1 MSVHEASAAKR
12 RTPVSRR
19 VQMVMPSV
27 LLAAMLVTFLV
38 LPQFSNREPSI
49 FNVYNAF
56 QLWAAYGLV
65 ALGVGLTMIAREF
78 DFGVLGVFAFCPMI
92 AVKLGEYDTLLG
104 FVVAIAVAAAVGF
117 LQGFLVARLRLHSM
131 PVTLGFYIALL
142 GATITISNSQSVSFS
157 NLDLGF
163 ALDADMFEILSW
175 RSIIAIAVFALV
187 FLVMRY
193 TPLGRDI
200 RAIGGDRR
208 ASRMVG
214 VEVDRVLIIV
224 FMTSAVCS
232 ALGGVLLAYS
242 FATALSDPGL
252 TPLKFAVTAAI
263 LGGVSLVG
271 GIGSVVGIAIG
282 ALTLSLLQ
290 ELFSILAA
298 PTYVSSLVTGAL
310 LVLATIVAAPGL
322 AARYKSFRSPRAGST
337 GAVAAPSRRLPDT
350 SQ

>member
-1 MSVHEASAAKR
+1 MSVHEEAPRR

-19 VQMVMPSV
+19 VQRIMPYV

-38 LPQFSNREPSI
+38 LPQFSSRQASI
-49 FNVYNAF
+49 FNVYNAL

-65 ALGVGLTMIAREF
+65 ALGVGLTMIAGEF
-78 DFGVLGVFAFCPMI
+78 DFGVLGVFALCPMI
-92 AVKLGEYDTLLG
+92 AVTLGEYDALLG
-104 FVVAIAVAAAVGF
+104 FVVAIGVAAAVG
-117 LQGFLVARLRLHSM
+117 LAQGVLVAKLRLHSM

-142 GATITISNSQSVSFS
+142 GATITIGNSQSVSFS
-157 NLDLGF
+157 NLDLGWV
-163 ALDADMFEILSW
+163 LDDIKLAILSW
-175 RSIIAIAVFALV
+175 RSIIAIVVFALV

-193 TPLGRDI
+193 TGLGRDI

-271 GIGSVVGIAIG
+271 GVGSVVGIAIG
-282 ALTLSLLQ
+282 ALSLSLLQ

-298 PTYVSSLVTGAL
+298 PTYVSSLITGGL
-310 LVLATIVAAPGL
+310 LVLATIVAAPDL
-322 AARYKSFRSPRAGST
+322 AARWKSFRSPRT
-337 GAVAAPSRRLPDT
+337 GGADKASAPS
-350 SQ
+350 S

>member
-1 MSVHEASAAKR
+1 MSVHEEAPKR
-12 RTPVSRR
+12 RIPVARR
-19 VQMVMPSV
+19 VQMFMPYV
-27 LLAAMLVTFLV
+27 LLAAMAVTFLA
-38 LPQFSNREPSI
+38 LPHFSDRQASI
-49 FNVYNAF
+49 FNVYNAL
-56 QLWAAYGLV
+56 QLWSAYGLI

-78 DFGVLGVFAFCPMI
+78 DFGALGVFAFCPMI

-104 FVVAIAVAAAVGF
+104 FVVAIAVAALIGF
-117 LQGFLVARLRLHSM
+117 LQGGIVARLRLHSM

-142 GATITISNSQSVSFS
+142 GATITIGHSQSVSFS
-157 NLDLGF
+157 NLDLGW
-163 ALDADMFEILSW
+163 ALDATMIEILSW
-175 RSIIAIAVFALV
+175 RSIIALAVFALV

-193 TPLGRDI
+193 TRLGRDI

-208 ASRMVG
+208 ASRIVG
-214 VEVDRVLIIV
+214 VEVDRVLVIV

-252 TPLKFAVTAAI
+252 NPLKFAVTAAI

-271 GIGSVVGIAIG
+271 GIGSVIGIAVG

-298 PTYVSSLVTGAL
+298 PTWVSSLITGTL
-310 LVLATIVAAPGL
+310 LVLATIVAAPDL
-322 AARYKSFRSPRAGST
+322 SARWKSFRTPRRS
-337 GAVAAPSRRLPDT
+337 
-350 SQ
+350 